1 MSTFVEVEIPGPES
15 HGGGGWEVGLGET
28 YHGRVY
34 GGEQMAYMAYARV
47 ECSGANQ
54 GAEEV

>member
-1 MSTFVEVEIPGPES
+1 M
-15 HGGGGWEVGLGET
+15 GGWEELGGT

-34 GGEQMAYMAYARV
+34 GGEQMAHIAYARV
-47 ECSGANQ
+47 EGSGANQ